1 MNASSLS
8 GKEIL
13 LGVTGGIAAY
23 KAVLVLR
30 ELKKAGAEVTV
41 IMTRGAC
48 AFVQPLTFQTLSN
61 RPVGIELFDLDQES
75 RIGHIAIAERA
86 ELALV
91 APCTAHLAAKL
102 RAGLADDLLS
112 TVLLATRAPIHL
124 ALAMN
129 DNMLRNA
136 ATQENLRVLEGRGV
150 HIIPPETGFL
160 AEGREG
166 PGRLAE
172 PAAILAALEHYAAGD
187 VAGRSVGQPVAGA
200 PVGAGSLAGRRVLIT
215 AGPTREAL
223 DPVRYLSNH
232 SSGRMGFAIAE
243 ACRDAGAAVTL
254 ISGPVRLADPPG
266 VETVRV
272 TSATEMHGAVMVRAA
287 RQDAFVL
294 AAAVADYR
302 ARETSFHK
310 IKRAGKP
317 SLVLELVANPDIA
330 AELGAQKRAGQAIV
344 VFAAESQDL
353 LENAQKKMVAK
364 NADLVVANDITEPG
378 SGFESAQNRVTL
390 LRRAR
395 AGAPQPPP
403 ESLPLQDKRALA
415 ARLAGE
421 LAGLLG
427 PVRRGAAAAGGERV
441 PPSSF
446 GGGTLS
452 APYTD
457 RTFTANGLRHH
468 LLDWG
473 NAAAPPL
480 VLVHGFTR
488 QAHVF
493 DPLCQRLRSRFRCI
507 AVDIRGRGQTEWG
520 KPEDYHYGTYVSDLQ
535 EVFRQLGL
543 ERFHWFGTSMGG
555 KIAMTWAATEP
566 ERFLS
571 AVFND
576 IGPESN
582 PVYAVRTKAYLEGHP
597 PVFPSLDA
605 LIEREFVRFPWLA
618 RMPRPE
624 LEELYRW
631 NVRWN
636 ADGTCSFHFDPA
648 VVGQR
653 QIGEQARPAE
663 AITRQGFAAL
673 RCPILVFRGSLSD
686 TLTAEMVEVM
696 RKAQPGLRYVEVE
709 GVGHTP
715 EMGDPRVH
723 QALDGFYGEHV
734 KAG

>member
-1 MNASSLS
+1 
-8 GKEIL
+8 
-13 LGVTGGIAAY
+13 
-23 KAVLVLR
+23 
-30 ELKKAGAEVTV
+30 
-41 IMTRGAC
+41 
-48 AFVQPLTFQTLSN
+48 
-61 RPVGIELFDLDQES
+61 
-75 RIGHIAIAERA
+75 
-86 ELALV
+86 
-91 APCTAHLAAKL
+91 
-102 RAGLADDLLS
+102 
-112 TVLLATRAPIHL
+112 
-124 ALAMN
+124 MN

-150 HIIPPETGFL
+150 RIIPPETGFL

-172 PAAILAALEHYAAGD
+172 PATILAALEQYAARD
-187 VAGRSVGQPVAGA
+187 LAGQPLRQPAVAA
-200 PVGAGSLAGRRVLIT
+200 PGGAGSLAGRRVLVT
-215 AGPTREAL
+215 AGPTREAI
-223 DPVRYLSNH
+223 DPVRYISNH
-232 SSGRMGFAIAE
+232 SSGRMGYAIAE

-266 VETVRV
+266 IETVRV

-287 RQDAFVL
+287 GQDAFVL

-302 ARETSFHK
+302 ARETSHQK

-317 SLVLELVANPDIA
+317 TMSIELVANPDIA
-330 AELGAQKRAGQAIV
+330 AELGAQKREGQAIV
-344 VFAAESQDL
+344 AFAAESQDL
-353 LENAQKKMVAK
+353 LENARKKLVAK

-390 LRRAR
+390 LRRPR
-395 AGAPQPPP
+395 AGEPPPPP
-403 ESLPLQDKRALA
+403 ESLPLQDKHVVA
-415 ARLAGE
+415 ARLVAE

-427 PVRRGAAAAGGERV
+427 PASAEAAGGGE
-441 PPSSF
+441 PAHLSSF
-446 GGGTLS
+446 GRGTRA

-457 RTFTANGLRHH
+457 RTFAANGLRHH

-473 NAAAPPL
+473 NPGAPAL

-493 DPLCQRLRSRFRCI
+493 DPLCQRLSRRFRCI
-507 AVDIRGRGQTEWG
+507 AVDVRGRGQTEWG
-520 KPEDYHYGTYVSDLQ
+520 KPEAYHYGTYVSDLK

-566 ERFLS
+566 QRFLS

-582 PVYAVRTKAYLEGHP
+582 PAYALRTKAYLESHP

-605 LIEREFVRFPWLA
+605 LIEREFQRFPWLA
-618 RMPRPE
+618 RMARPE

-631 NVRWN
+631 NVRWK

-653 QIGEQARPAE
+653 QIGEKAKPAE
-663 AITRQGFAAL
+663 AITRDGFAAL

-686 TLTAEMVEVM
+686 TLTAEMVAVM

-723 QALDGFYGEHV
+723 GALDGFYAEHV